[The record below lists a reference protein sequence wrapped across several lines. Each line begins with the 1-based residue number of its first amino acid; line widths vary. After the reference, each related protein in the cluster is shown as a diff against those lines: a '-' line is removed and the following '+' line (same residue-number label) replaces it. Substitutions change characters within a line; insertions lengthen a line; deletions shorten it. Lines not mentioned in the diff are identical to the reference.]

1 MTDPDSRVNR
11 SYFRRRWE
19 ANQLPASGVWA
30 TRRRLADAMRTVI
43 ERLTISDAP
52 EEELRVA
59 AARLEEYAAHLERHP
74 RRQKYVGFAET
85 AVADAGGAEAD
96 AATGGHFDLSPL
108 IGLSNPLSPPI
119 TMSSDEAT
127 GRVRGEVVFGS
138 AYEGPPGC
146 VHGGYVAAAFD
157 EVLGYSETFSGNP
170 GMTGT
175 LTVVY
180 RSPTPLHRKVV
191 FEAWIER
198 TERRKVFCH
207 GTLHAGEELC
217 AEADG
222 IFISMK
228 PGVYARLVA
237 QREKQEGA

>member
-157 EVLGYSETFSGNP
+157 EVLGYSETFS
-170 GMTGT
+170 
-175 LTVVY
+175 
-180 RSPTPLHRKVV
+180 
-191 FEAWIER
+191 ER